1 MNRKLKTKIYFTCG
15 PSQLYPTVKKHLKEA
30 MDSDILSI
38 SHRSPQ
44 FQKIY
49 QSLINNLKKLLN
61 LPEDFHI
68 FFLSS
73 SLESIERIIQN
84 CVAKYSFHFV
94 NGAFSKKFYQAA
106 IDLKKN
112 PQLYEVGGGY
122 GFDLK
127 KVEIPKK
134 TEVICLTHNETSAGL
149 AIPLKLID
157 QLRVLTPS
165 ALIAVDVVSSA
176 PYPSLDYKKIDL
188 AFFST
193 QKAFGLPA
201 GLSVLL
207 VNEKAL
213 NKVRFLEKKGFITGS
228 YHRFI
233 SLLKKEQIFQT
244 PETPNVLA
252 IYLLNKVCQDMLRK
266 GIQTI
271 RKETEEKAT
280 MLYNFFDNHSK
291 WRPYVKDLQ
300 FRSKTTIVI
309 DVKEKAKEIVSK
321 LASWGFILSLGYGS
335 FKDSQIRISNFP
347 AHSINDVK
355 KLIKSMELL

>member
-122 GFDLK
+122 GFGLK
-127 KVEIPKK
+127 KAEIPKK
-134 TEVICLTHNETSAGL
+134 TQAISLTHNETSTGV
-149 AIPLKLID
+149 AIPVQFIN
-157 QLRVLTPS
+157 QLPAQAPS
-165 ALIAVDVVSSA
+165 SLIAVDMVSSA

-193 QKAFGLPA
+193 QKGFGLPA
-201 GLSVLL
+201 GLSVML

-213 NKVRFLEKKGFITGS
+213 NKARFLEKKGFITGS
-228 YHRFI
+228 HHRFI

-252 IYLLNKVCQDMLRK
+252 IYLLNKVCEDMLKK
-266 GIQTI
+266 GIKTI
-271 RKETEEKAT
+271 RKEIEEKAKL
-280 MLYNFFDNHSK
+280 LYNFFDNHRYFK
-291 WRPYVKDLQ
+291 PFVKDPQ